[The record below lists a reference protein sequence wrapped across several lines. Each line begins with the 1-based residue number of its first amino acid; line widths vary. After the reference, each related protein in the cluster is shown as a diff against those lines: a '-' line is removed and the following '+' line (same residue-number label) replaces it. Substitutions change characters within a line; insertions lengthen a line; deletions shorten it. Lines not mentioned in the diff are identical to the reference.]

1 MHIAR
6 VDSHLNDLCAF
17 RHMCIPRGSLQVRGA
32 AASMAPT
39 FLEQPEVARVLQ
51 TARVLYATSFVLSTP
66 QRAQC
71 ANLMAAEAER
81 RRGGAAF
88 ALNLSSAGMLPRVLP
103 QVLALLP
110 RTNYLFGN
118 SDELRALGQLLGWND
133 GTATDDDASRAYSLA
148 KLLAPGGVAV
158 ITRGTEA
165 TLIASSSS
173 SANAWT
179 VPVPTVSHNGAKNGC

>member
-1 MHIAR
+1 MW
-6 VDSHLNDLCAF
+6 SF
-17 RHMCIPRGSLQVRGA
+17 YQG
-32 AASMAPT
+32 
-39 FLEQPEVARVLQ
+39 VLGTDIGKTQ
-51 TARVLYATSFVLSTP
+51 KRRPFSQVLYATSFVLSTP

-71 ANLMAAEAER
+71 ANLMAVEAER

-110 RTNYLFGN
+110 RTKFLFGN

-133 GTATDDDASRAYSLA
+133 GTATDDDASRACSLA

-165 TLIASSSS
+165 TLIASSSK
-173 SANAWT
+173 AWT
-179 VPVPTVSHNGAKNGC
+179 VPVPTVSHSGTTAAGC